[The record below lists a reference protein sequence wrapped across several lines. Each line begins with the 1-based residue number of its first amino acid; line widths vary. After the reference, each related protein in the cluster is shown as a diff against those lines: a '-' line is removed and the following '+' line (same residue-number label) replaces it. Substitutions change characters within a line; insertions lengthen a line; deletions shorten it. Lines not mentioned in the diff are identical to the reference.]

1 MKLLNLIIKI
11 GGIVRNS
18 VRKFDLFSQQIMFTY
33 KGESSFSTFFGGIV
47 SLIIFVVIAVYTGF
61 LMQVMVDRKN
71 ANNSLSTEV
80 IDLIHENEVYYTKQT
95 KI

>member
-1 MKLLNLIIKI
+1 
-11 GGIVRNS
+11 
-18 VRKFDLFSQQIMFTY
+18 MFTY
-33 KGESSFSTFFGGIV
+33 KGESSFSTFLGGII

-61 LMQVMVDRKN
+61 LMQVMVDRQN

-80 IDLIHENEVYYTKQT
+80 IDLIHENEVYYTKQI